1 MHDAVL
7 LPPATHWHSTSFSS
21 TLSQVAHRS
30 LQLTVSDVTGTT
42 SALITVVVGGQTS
55 NLASVPVAAPVVSL
69 IRIYDTVNLV
79 RAQAADRMENLQR
92 LKAHISHPQAILRS
106 LSAPFPLLVSPLPAC

>member
-1 MHDAVL
+1 MHYVL
-7 LPPATHWHSTSFSS
+7 LPPATHSTSFSS

-42 SALITVVVGGQTS
+42 SVLITVVVGGQTS

-79 RAQAADRMENLQR
+79 RAQAAVRMENLQG
-92 LKAHISHPQAILRS
+92 LKAHISHPILRS